1 MTGKAGYWRS
11 SALFAEEQRRNLEG
25 RNVRTSWVMNDAP
38 VPIRRLARL
47 TFVAFLLTFIASRTL
62 VILIMTRKMP
72 DLFLHMG
79 GTHVHHLNYGIFLLS
94 TVAGV
99 LLFAPLNRA
108 QRNLSALVYGV
119 GMALTFDEF
128 GMWLHLGGSYWQRA
142 SFDAVIVVLSMLGLL
157 AFAPRWERMRAHHFA
172 LGAVVLVSVGAF
184 SLLLIDSLS
193 HASDRLGPR
202 LMEIEKNGP
211 E

>member
-1 MTGKAGYWRS
+1 
-11 SALFAEEQRRNLEG
+11 
-25 RNVRTSWVMNDAP
+25 MNDAP